1 MLKQAKQ
8 SLSPVA
14 KFFVKQGK
22 KVLAAAQNKVAPLV
36 NFIQN
41 HIPEKPALTGEFTY
55 KLAMGKNSEGHT
67 LYFAGGVSDGKL
79 VVTDDI
85 TQAVELHAEVIKK
98 TIGGEVEARVIK
110 VDTEERRI
118 GLSIKAVSED
128 FSEADLKAA
137 EEEYTAALKPGED
150 MVNVGEVFADLD
162 KLN

>member
-1 MLKQAKQ
+1 MIHISQISKDHVEK
-8 SLSPVA
+8 
-14 KFFVKQGK
+14 VKD
-22 KVLAAAQNKVAPLV
+22 VLTV
-36 NFIQN
+36 
-41 HIPEKPALTGEFTY
+41 
-55 KLAMGKNSEGHT
+55 
-67 LYFAGGVSDGKL
+67 
-79 VVTDDI
+79 
-85 TQAVELHAEVIKK
+85 
-98 TIGGEVEARVIK
+98 GGEVEARVIK